1 MIDLGTYSDKI
12 KQVKF
17 FKPGI
22 KDITP
27 MLYTAT
33 SSMGQLLC

>member
-12 KQVKF
+12 KQVRF

-27 MLYTAT
+27 MKDTEKRLKF
-33 SSMGQLLC
+33 L